1 MSFEKLKITAL
12 KHSNDILSWINTF
25 TKDSMLIVD
34 EVHNLI
40 ASTYDE
46 NDLMIFY
53 LPGKISG
60 RAKGKNTILFKLI
73 TTNAHLSSK

>member
-1 MSFEKLKITAL
+1 M
-12 KHSNDILSWINTF
+12 INTF

-53 LPGKISG
+53 LQEKFQEEL
-60 RAKGKNTILFKLI
+60 KV
-73 TTNAHLSSK
+73 

>member
-1 MSFEKLKITAL
+1 MSFEKLKLTAL

-40 ASTYDE
+40 ASTYSDE

-53 LPGKISG
+53 LGKISG
-60 RAKGKNTILFKLI
+60 RAKGIR
-73 TTNAHLSSK
+73 